1 MPARLPPLGAI
12 EAFAAAART
21 QSFTEAARELNLTTS
36 AISRRIA
43 ALEAQLGVRL
53 FHRLNRALH
62 LTAAGEKYQAAIAPA
77 LEALRAAGTAVRPP
91 VRGTRLT
98 LCVLPSFAS
107 LWLLPRIG
115 GFGVAH
121 PDIDLRIATAQR
133 APEPGRADIDLAV
146 AIGTGEWPGWSAER
160 LLPMRCRPVCA
171 PALLRGPKALR
182 TPDDL
187 RHHALLGVSQP
198 RGFWRR
204 WCAGAGV
211 PPFRPVRTLR
221 FDGLHLLYEAAA
233 GGLGVALAFDDLVR
247 PYLDDGRLVEPFQ
260 TAFEPRE
267 SWWLLHRARDAR
279 SGAVRAVRRWLKVEA
294 SRTEEGRSLRA
305 AQERLR

>member
-43 ALEAQLGVRL
+43 ALETALDTRL
-53 FHRLNRALH
+53 FHRFNRALR
-62 LTAAGEKYQAAIAPA
+62 LTASGEKYAAAIAPA
-77 LEALRAAGTAVRPP
+77 IEALRAAGAAVRPAT
-91 VRGTRLT
+91 RGMRLT
-98 LCVLPSFAS
+98 LCVPPSFAA
-107 LWLLPRIG
+107 LWLLPRLAA
-115 GFGVAH
+115 FGASH
-121 PDIDLRIATAQR
+121 PAIDLRIATAMHP
-133 APEPGRADIDLAV
+133 PEAGRSDIDLAV
-146 AIGTGEWPGWSAER
+146 GIGTGAWPGWSAER

-171 PALLRGPKALR
+171 PKLLRGPRALK

-204 WCAGAGV
+204 WCVEAGL

-233 GGLGVALAFDDLVR
+233 GGLGVAMAFDDLVH
-247 PYLDDGRLVEPFQ
+247 PYLKDGRLVEPFQ
-260 TAFEPRE
+260 TAFTPQE
-267 SWWLLHRARDAR
+267 SWWLLCRPRDSR
-279 SGAVRAVRRWLKVEA
+279 SRSIGLVRRWLKAEA
-294 SRTEEGRSLRA
+294 TGS
-305 AQERLR
+305 